1 VSVDGHNN
9 AESIVEF
16 EGNIGLEEE
25 SVSLSP
31 VAVETSVVE
40 TLEEGN
46 KKATKKIQERHK
58 KTIKVSYLSNSA
70 DASLE
75 YKNHL
80 KIKL

>member
-1 VSVDGHNN
+1 MGQNKKNARKTGGGSSEEIPISSIENDVLDVIKKVSVDGHNN

-46 KKATKKIQERHK
+46 K
-58 KTIKVSYLSNSA
+58 N
-70 DASLE
+70 
-75 YKNHL
+75 
-80 KIKL
+80 

>member
-46 KKATKKIQERHK
+46 K
-58 KTIKVSYLSNSA
+58 N
-70 DASLE
+70 
-75 YKNHL
+75 
-80 KIKL
+80 